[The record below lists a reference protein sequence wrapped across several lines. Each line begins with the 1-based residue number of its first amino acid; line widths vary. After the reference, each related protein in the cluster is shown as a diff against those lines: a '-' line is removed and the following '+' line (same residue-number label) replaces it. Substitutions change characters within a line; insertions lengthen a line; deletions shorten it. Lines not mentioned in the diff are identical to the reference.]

1 MFKTCRI
8 RPNNAYQYENY
19 HEKLLFLAAQ
29 SLTTGA
35 LEDDQIA
42 FEQIMNICR
51 GAKQVSL
58 RLNLIIL

>member
-1 MFKTCRI
+1 MYKTCQI
-8 RPNNAYQYENY
+8 RANDFYQYENY

-42 FEQIMNICR
+42 FEQIINICR
-51 GAKQVSL
+51 GAKQVS
-58 RLNLIIL
+58 

>member
-1 MFKTCRI
+1 MDKGYVFNVSNKDFINTV
-8 RPNNAYQYENY
+8 YQYENY

-42 FEQIMNICR
+42 FEQIINICR
-51 GAKQVSL
+51 GAKQVS
-58 RLNLIIL
+58 